1 MYTIPSLALFQLLV
15 PVTGLTVTT
24 VEVALVGY
32 TLLILYRNTLEGL
45 RGVPPDVLEAARG
58 MGLTRRQTLWRIEL
72 PLAVPATMAG
82 LRVAL
87 VSTIALA
94 TVAALVVPQGARLPD
109 LPRVARGV
117 QDGDSRR
124 RRTRGRARARRGCAA
139 RARRAR
145 ADAVEPHPEGL
156 VIAELDPSVFGHALE
171 FVFDERHL
179 ILEKTWQHLLLSGA
193 ALAIAIAI
201 ALPLG
206 VWLGHLHRGSFLA
219 VNVANLGRALPSLVL
234 IAVGFV
240 FLGVGFWSVALALV
254 VLAVPPILTNAYV
267 AVDGVQAD
275 AVEAAR
281 GMGMT
286 KRQIVFRVELPL
298 AQPLIFAGI
307 RTAAVFVVATATIA
321 AVAGGG
327 GLGDII
333 VNQAGYGLEGV
344 VGAAICVS
352 VLALLADGALGL
364 VQRALTPAG
373 LRAEA
378 RSFEPDVVTG
388 TVDR

>member
-1 MYTIPSLALFQLLV
+1 M
-15 PVTGLTVTT
+15 
-24 VEVALVGY
+24 
-32 TLLILYRNTLEGL
+32 
-45 RGVPPDVLEAARG
+45 
-58 MGLTRRQTLWRIEL
+58 
-72 PLAVPATMAG
+72 
-82 LRVAL
+82 
-87 VSTIALA
+87 
-94 TVAALVVPQGARLPD
+94 
-109 LPRVARGV
+109 
-117 QDGDSRR
+117 
-124 RRTRGRARARRGCAA
+124 
-139 RARRAR
+139 
-145 ADAVEPHPEGL
+145 
-156 VIAELDPSVFGHALE
+156 IAELDPSVFGHALE

-193 ALAIAIAI
+193 ALSIAIAI

-286 KRQIVFRVELPL
+286 RRQIVFRVELPL

-333 VNQAGYGLEGV
+333 VNQAHYGLAGV
-344 VGAAICVS
+344 VGASLFVS
-352 VLALLADGALGL
+352 FLAFTAAFLLGTT
-364 VQRALTPAG
+364 RKFLT
-373 LRAEA
+373 
-378 RSFEPDVVTG
+378 RSFVSQD
-388 TVDR
+388 